1 MNFSTPA
8 YQRGVHSYSSLTNET
23 RINVFRREGEELFRS
38 YRYPAAALA
47 LKQNQTLNPA
57 FLELHSIIFFFF
69 LLSLIT
75 ADWDLVD
82 WVLQ

>member
-8 YQRGVHSYSSLTNET
+8 YQCGVHSYSSLTNET

-47 LKQNQTLNPA
+47 LKQNPA
-57 FLELHSIIFFFF
+57 FLELHSIFLFIFF

>member
-8 YQRGVHSYSSLTNET
+8 YQCGVHSYSSLTNET

-38 YRYPAAALA
+38 YRYPAVALA
-47 LKQNQTLNPA
+47 LKQNPA
-57 FLELHSIIFFFF
+57 FLELHSIFLFIFF